1 MGFLSLCADSARPPG
16 LTTHHKPTMN
26 TTNQSTSV
34 QRQCETSLTCF
45 YSNAE
50 MYLPTAY
57 YKHTK
62 PPPCI
67 TPHSLPTHQSVPLS
81 YNTSHTPMASLHAIS
96 ALPNFTLSWQF
107 LFLVIFTI
115 ANVLPTQ
122 LKKQRAQKRINKHCT
137 PKRCRKKYP
146 MARPPGT
153 RPKTGKINTTWNVVY
168 DPSRDQVLEWRSN
181 RVRIY
186 KRSKRGHRLFTYHK
200 GKHENT
206 FPRQALP
213 IYGTWNG
220 SDFIVNH
227 VSHWMDSPTAT
238 HTNGTTQSD
247 NHKGQAITAKITPV
261 VVTQSEKRNGPA
273 TGATPPASKIKQKL
287 PNGKAETQTAKVSH
301 MSNEKWHPQVRH
313 FITKWTSQ
321 QMDAYL
327 AIPEVALEWIVDP
340 G

>member
-1 MGFLSLCADSARPPG
+1 MRFLSLCADSARPPG

-146 MARPPGT
+146 MSKPPGT

-247 NHKGQAITAKITPV
+247 NQKGQATKAKITSV
-261 VVTQSEKRNGPA
+261 VKQSEKRHGPA
-273 TGATPPASKIKQKL
+273 TRAKTPAPITKRKI
-287 PNGKAETQTAKVSH
+287 PNGKAETQTEKVSH

>member
-1 MGFLSLCADSARPPG
+1 
-16 LTTHHKPTMN
+16 
-26 TTNQSTSV
+26 
-34 QRQCETSLTCF
+34 
-45 YSNAE
+45 
-50 MYLPTAY
+50 
-57 YKHTK
+57 
-62 PPPCI
+62 
-67 TPHSLPTHQSVPLS
+67 
-81 YNTSHTPMASLHAIS
+81 MASLHAIS
-96 ALPNFTLSWQF
+96 DLPTLTLSWQL
-107 LFLVIFTI
+107 LFLLIFSI
-115 ANVLPTQ
+115 ATVLPSQ
-122 LKKQRAQKRINKHCT
+122 LKKKRAKKWINTHCNTKRRRN
-137 PKRCRKKYP
+137 KYP
-146 MARPPGT
+146 MAKPPGT

-247 NHKGQAITAKITPV
+247 NQKGQATKAKITSV
-261 VVTQSEKRNGPA
+261 VKQSEKRHGPA
-273 TGATPPASKIKQKL
+273 TRAKTPAPITKRKI
-287 PNGKAETQTAKVSH
+287 PNGKAETQTEKVSH